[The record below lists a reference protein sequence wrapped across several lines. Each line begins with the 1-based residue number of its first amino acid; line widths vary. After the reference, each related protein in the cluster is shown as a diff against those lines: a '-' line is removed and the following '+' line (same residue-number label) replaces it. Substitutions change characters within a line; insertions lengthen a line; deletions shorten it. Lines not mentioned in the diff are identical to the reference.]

1 VITRLAKWIWEIS
14 KKEKD
19 VMDRRELLKNSLLM
33 ALGGLGLSSRNGGA
47 MVGRKIEN
55 ICLQLYTVRTEL
67 EKDFERTLEQVAKIG
82 YREVE
87 FFDYYGRSPRQI
99 RAALDGLNLKSPS
112 SHADVPALT
121 QELARTIDAVKEV
134 GNQYLVCVYLAPEER
149 QSLDDYKR
157 FGELFNKVG
166 ETCKSAGIQ
175 FAYHNHDFEF
185 QPMDGKV
192 PFQVLLEETDSS
204 LVQIEIDLYWI
215 TKAGAEPFE
224 YFEAYPGRFPLFHV
238 KDMDDT
244 PKGFFTEV
252 GRGVID
258 FPKIFERA
266 DQAGVKHFIVEQDET
281 PGSPFES
288 ARISFEYLQALE
300 Y

>member
-1 VITRLAKWIWEIS
+1 MAEIA
-14 KKEKD
+14 
-19 VMDRRELLKNSLLM
+19 ELIIPETDTP
-33 ALGGLGLSSRNGGA
+33 G
-47 MVGRKIEN
+47 
-55 ICLQLYTVRTEL
+55 
-67 EKDFERTLEQVAKIG
+67 
-82 YREVE
+82 
-87 FFDYYGRSPRQI
+87 
-99 RAALDGLNLKSPS
+99 
-112 SHADVPALT
+112 T
-121 QELARTIDAVKEV
+121 QTIDAAKEI
-134 GNQYLVCVYLAPEER
+134 GNQYLVCVYIPPEER
-149 QSLDDYKR
+149 QSLDDYRR
-157 FGELFNKVG
+157 FAELFNEVG
-166 ETCKSAGIQ
+166 ETCRRSGIQ

-185 QPMDGKV
+185 QPTNGKI
-192 PFQVLLEETDSS
+192 PFQVLLEETDAS

-258 FPKIFERA
+258 FPKIFSRA

-281 PGSPFES
+281 PGSPFDS
-288 ARISFEYLQALE
+288 ARISFDYLKALE